1 MKFFKNLKESILGSI
16 KEDLNSALGGKQA
29 LFNSK
34 IAGALDDLIAMK
46 TGINISN
53 IPSKITEE
61 AALASEARR
70 KLVKELDQ
78 GINKDGTRTTPSK
91 RLMMRFPTSNDR
103 FIDNWIIFRTR
114 PRAIDAS
121 LLRGKTH
128 DGDAA
133 QHGFDLKEGTYD
145 KSGVFFDHKR
155 HTFSAS
161 QRQCLIALYF
171 PNNVK
176 DTVQVDY
183 ETKDVGLGEA
193 FLTEFFGNNQEG
205 FDFDFGIGDTIQ
217 EAFKGFQESIFSATQ
232 QQSGQAVANPKLL
245 NYGGVG
251 MREHTYTFA
260 LNPYNEADAQE
271 ITDII
276 YWFKLMSLP
285 MSSNKN
291 PRIMI
296 LPAEWSINFMG
307 PILGQI
313 EHPQNCFLSTVD
325 VDYSGGKDMSF
336 IEAANYMN
344 AEERK
349 SAAKA
354 KQEAQRAGTQL
365 DDSAEEFV
373 KHYPNGIT
381 LSLTFKEILNVDRL
395 RYIGKV
401 AAAAKGANQDVL
413 SELENF
419 EYGRGD
425 EMGTGTQTTETG
437 DRVGD

>member
-61 AALASEARR
+61 AALSSERRR
-70 KLVKELDQ
+70 KLVKNIDEMQ
-78 GINKDGTRTTPSK
+78 SSAMKNAPSNRTM
-91 RLMMRFPTSNDR
+91 LRFPTSNDR
-103 FIDNWIIFRTR
+103 FVDNWIVFRTLPR
-114 PRAIDAS
+114 PIDGDHM
-121 LLRGKTH
+121 RGKTFES
-128 DGDAA
+128 DGE
-133 QHGFDLKEGTYD
+133 HGITVDDDPQMVRGK
-145 KSGVFFDHKR
+145 KR
-155 HTFSAS
+155 HKFTAD
-161 QRQCLIALYF
+161 QRECSIALYF

-176 DTVQVDY
+176 DTIQVDY
-183 ETKDVGLGEA
+183 ETKEVGLGDATLNEI
-193 FLTEFFGNNQEG
+193 FSSGGG
-205 FDFDFGIGDTIQ
+205 FNIGDAISEGLT
-217 EAFKGFQESIFSATQ
+217 SM
-232 QQSGQAVANPKLL
+232 QQSMISMTALQKGVAAGNPKFL
-245 NYGGVG
+245 NYQGVG
-251 MREHTYTFA
+251 MREHQYTFT
-260 LNPYNEADAQE
+260 LNPYNENDAKE
-271 ITDII
+271 ITAII
-276 YWFKLMSLP
+276 HWFKLMSLP

-336 IEAANYMN
+336 IEAGNYMN

-349 SAAKA
+349 AAAKA
-354 KQEAQRAGTQL
+354 KQEARIGGFEL
-365 DDSAEEFV
+365 DDSVNESV
-373 KHYPNGIT
+373 KHYPNGIN
-381 LSLTFKEILNVDRL
+381 LSLTFKEILNIDRL

-401 AAAAKGANQDVL
+401 AATAKGANQDVL

-425 EMGTGTQTTETG
+425 ELGTGTQTTESG